1 MTFKKNIHLA
11 PKKEYTP
18 YPKKKEHKKRRGCC
32 SSTFVKCKSKD
43 HHTFRHG
50 MGKHES
56 DTRIFSFS
64 LLRSSRYFSFLRRTP
79 PEHTSYMHTVFLPSS
94 PLPQP
99 LFFIARFHFFS
110 HFFNFIHLH

>member
-18 YPKKKEHKKRRGCC
+18 YPKKKEHKKRRGSC

-56 DTRIFSFS
+56 DTRTFSFS
-64 LLRSSRYFSFLRRTP
+64 LLRSSTRYFSFLRRTP
-79 PEHTSYMHTVFLPSS
+79 PEHTSYMHTLFLPSS
-94 PLPQP
+94 PL
-99 LFFIARFHFFS
+99 FFIAIARFHFFS